1 MRRFIYFFQLG
12 CTSEHFSFFF
22 LFSPVASGRCQE
34 TVTSHGINSF
44 SPILPDFLLEETRL
58 FAEPRNTLE
67 RPVLI
72 VRRPPTPSI
81 HPSSPHFPQDLYP
94 WVCGRLLFRIPW
106 YTRLRVPE
114 ESSLS
119 LSLFLEDTGT
129 ILEPL
134 CLQISL
140 LTLSYLSPLS
150 SRMKLISTRSFYM
163 DLREF
168 VYHRDMERGG

>member
-81 HPSSPHFPQDLYP
+81 HPSFPHFPQDLYP

-106 YTRLRVPE
+106 YTCLRMPE

-119 LSLFLEDTGT
+119 LSFWKTLERYWKPYASKSPFL
-129 ILEPL
+129 PF
-134 CLQISL
+134 
-140 LTLSYLSPLS
+140 
-150 SRMKLISTRSFYM
+150 LIYRLY
-163 DLREF
+163 RA
-168 VYHRDMERGG
+168 GWN

>member
-44 SPILPDFLLEETRL
+44 SPILLDFLLEETRL

-106 YTRLRVPE
+106 YTRLRMPE

-119 LSLFLEDTGT
+119 LSLWKTLERYWKPYASKSPFL
-129 ILEPL
+129 PF
-134 CLQISL
+134 
-140 LTLSYLSPLS
+140 
-150 SRMKLISTRSFYM
+150 LIYRLY
-163 DLREF
+163 RA
-168 VYHRDMERGG
+168 GWN

>member
-81 HPSSPHFPQDLYP
+81 HPSSPPFS
-94 WVCGRLLFRIPW
+94 
-106 YTRLRVPE
+106 TRFVSVGVRQTPVSNSVIYSLAYARGIL
-114 ESSLS
+114 SLS
-119 LSLFLEDTGT
+119 LSLWKTLERYWKPYASKSPFL
-129 ILEPL
+129 PF
-134 CLQISL
+134 
-140 LTLSYLSPLS
+140 
-150 SRMKLISTRSFYM
+150 LIYRLY
-163 DLREF
+163 RA
-168 VYHRDMERGG
+168 GWN

>member
-72 VRRPPTPSI
+72 VRPPTPSI

-106 YTRLRVPE
+106 YTRLRMPE

-119 LSLFLEDTGT
+119 LSLWKTLERYWKPYASKSPFL
-129 ILEPL
+129 PF
-134 CLQISL
+134 
-140 LTLSYLSPLS
+140 
-150 SRMKLISTRSFYM
+150 LIYRLY
-163 DLREF
+163 RA
-168 VYHRDMERGG
+168 GWN

>member
-67 RPVLI
+67 HPVLI
-72 VRRPPTPSI
+72 VRRPPTPTI
-81 HPSSPHFPQDLYP
+81 HPSSPIFHKICIRGCAADSCFEFRDILAC
-94 WVCGRLLFRIPW
+94 VCQRNPL
-106 YTRLRVPE
+106 
-114 ESSLS
+114 SLS
-119 LSLFLEDTGT
+119 LSLEDTGT
-129 ILEPL
+129 ILEAL

>member
-1 MRRFIYFFQLG
+1 MRRFIYFFQLD

-81 HPSSPHFPQDLYP
+81 HPSSPPFS
-94 WVCGRLLFRIPW
+94 
-106 YTRLRVPE
+106 TRFVSVGVRQTPVSNSVIYSLAYARGIL
-114 ESSLS
+114 SLS
-119 LSLFLEDTGT
+119 LSGRHWKPYASKSPFL
-129 ILEPL
+129 PF
-134 CLQISL
+134 
-140 LTLSYLSPLS
+140 
-150 SRMKLISTRSFYM
+150 LIYRLY
-163 DLREF
+163 RA
-168 VYHRDMERGG
+168 G

>member
-106 YTRLRVPE
+106 YTRLRMPE

-119 LSLFLEDTGT
+119 LSLWKTLERYWKPYASKSPFL
-129 ILEPL
+129 PF
-134 CLQISL
+134 
-140 LTLSYLSPLS
+140 
-150 SRMKLISTRSFYM
+150 LIYRLY
-163 DLREF
+163 RA
-168 VYHRDMERGG
+168 GWN